1 MKKADVENLIQQV
14 ENLKQ
19 SNERLMAY
27 ADAIADVMGDAADLA
42 DGDGNAFD
50 GFSAESVYFVLLRT
64 LLYKVSHFMD
74 KEEVNEMGYLEID

>member
-42 DGDGNAFD
+42 DGDGN
-50 GFSAESVYFVLLRT
+50 ELR
-64 LLYKVSHFMD
+64 FG
-74 KEEVNEMGYLEID
+74 NWC